1 MISKGVKSI
10 FPIKNQEI
18 WDRYKQHIQAFWT
31 TEEVSLQDDLR
42 DLETLNDGE
51 KHFIKHVLAYFA
63 NSEAMINE
71 NLASRF
77 YKEILIPEARCF
89 ISMQMLNESIH
100 AEMYGL
106 QIEAYVK
113 DAKEKDMLFDAIQ
126 NVPCINLSLIHISEP
141 TRR

>member
-51 KHFIKHVLAYFA
+51 
-63 NSEAMINE
+63 
-71 NLASRF
+71 
-77 YKEILIPEARCF
+77 F
-89 ISMQMLNESIH
+89 IS
-100 AEMYGL
+100 
-106 QIEAYVK
+106 
-113 DAKEKDMLFDAIQ
+113 KENMVVSWTAQRYLPMPKIPLS
-126 NVPCINLSLIHISEP
+126 VYTRLSLFLLVCYW
-141 TRR
+141 

>member
-77 YKEILIPEARCF
+77 YKEIL
-89 ISMQMLNESIH
+89 
-100 AEMYGL
+100 
-106 QIEAYVK
+106 
-113 DAKEKDMLFDAIQ
+113 
-126 NVPCINLSLIHISEP
+126 LSLIHI
-141 TRR
+141 